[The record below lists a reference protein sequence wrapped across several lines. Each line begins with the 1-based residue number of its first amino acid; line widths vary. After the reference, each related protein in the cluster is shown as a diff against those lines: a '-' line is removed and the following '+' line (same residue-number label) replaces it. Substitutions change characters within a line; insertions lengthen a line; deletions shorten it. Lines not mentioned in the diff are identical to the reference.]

1 MRGPMPMS
9 GLVAMRWRAAMLAFA
24 ALFAGCSVPNE
35 STSVDATA
43 TAENAAGASAAAVA
57 ATYCGDALP
66 DLSRV
71 GEAVQGQIRD
81 RHAALPPRE
90 ERAGLPVE
98 LQAEAVGVMGMTLM
112 ASWFTEE
119 AEPCLREAAGLAPD
133 DVRWPYYLAQLYR
146 DRGALD
152 ESAAFFDQVLRI
164 QPEDP
169 TTLFWLGDIRLEQ
182 GRPEKAEPLFA
193 QALALFPSSLSAR
206 YGLAQTALLE
216 EDYRRAADLLEEI
229 LARNP
234 EIGAVHYPLGMAY
247 RGLGDDAK
255 AEEHLRRRE
264 NAEIRPADP
273 LMAALDSLL
282 TTAGTFENSGLE
294 ALDRQEWPA
303 AIEQF
308 RQGLE
313 LDPDD
318 PGLRH
323 RLGTALFMTGDLDG
337 AMAEFQ
343 RVVRTTPD
351 YFPSHYSI
359 GVLLQ
364 ETGRHAEAVA
374 RFRTALRHRPGDDAV
389 HLRMAISLRRAGDPD
404 TSLAYYELVLRTNPD
419 ALEARFGYAMALV
432 QLGRYREAHDRLA
445 TAMEAFPQETSFAH
459 ALARLLAA
467 APDPTVRNG
476 RRAMTLVEQVM
487 EAEPE
492 PTLDLGETM
501 AMTLAELGRFG
512 EAAEVQR
519 ALIGAA
525 ELAQL
530 PEAVRHLT
538 VNLRRYERGEPC
550 RTPWP
555 AEAMP

>member
-1 MRGPMPMS
+1 MLVQRTNRLPWWMS
-9 GLVAMRWRAAMLAFA
+9 TRVVAAACVLA
-24 ALFAGCSVPNE
+24 AGCGTPEETASGDPPPVADTQSV
-35 STSVDATA
+35 SDVTA
-43 TAENAAGASAAAVA
+43 G
-57 ATYCGDALP
+57 CGDTLP
-66 DLSRV
+66 DLSRI
-71 GEAVQGQIRD
+71 GESVQAQIRE

-90 ERAGLPVE
+90 ARAGLPAGV
-98 LQAEAVGVMGMTLM
+98 QAEVVGGMGMILM
-112 ASWFTEE
+112 ASWFTEA
-119 AEPCLREAAGLAPD
+119 AEPCLREAAALAPD
-133 DVRWPYYLAQLYR
+133 DVRWPYYLAQLHR
-146 DRGALD
+146 DRGAL
-152 ESAAFFDQVLRI
+152 EEAASFFDEVLRI

-182 GRPEKAEPLFA
+182 GRPDDAEPLFA
-193 QALALFPSSLSAR
+193 AALALFPASLSAR
-206 YGLAQTALLE
+206 YGLAQTALLA

-229 LARNP
+229 LQRDPN
-234 EIGAVHYPLGMAY
+234 IGAVHYPLGMAY
-247 RGLGDDAK
+247 RGLGDDTK
-255 AEEHLRRRE
+255 AEEHLRLRE

-273 LMAALDSLL
+273 LMEALDSLL
-282 TTAGTFENSGLE
+282 DTASTYESGGLA
-294 ALDRQEWPA
+294 ALDREEWPA

-323 RLGTALFMTGDLDG
+323 RLATALFMTGDLDG

-364 ETGRHAEAVA
+364 ETGRHAEAVE
-374 RFRTALRHRPGDDAV
+374 RFRTALRHRPGDDAAR
-389 HLRMAISLRRAGDPD
+389 LRMAISLRRAGDPEA
-404 TSLAYYELVLRTNPD
+404 SLSYYELVLRSNPD
-419 ALEARFGYAMALV
+419 AVEARFGYVMALV
-432 QLGRYREAHDRLA
+432 QLGRYREAHDRLV
-445 TAMEAFPQETSFAH
+445 TAMDAFPNETSFPH

-467 APDPTVRNG
+467 APDPAIRNG

-487 EAEPE
+487 AAEPE

-501 AMTLAELGRFG
+501 AMTLAELGRFA

-525 ELAQL
+525 EMARL
-530 PEAVRHLT
+530 PDAVRHLT

-555 AEAMP
+555 AGAMP